1 MEKKEKEV
9 GEEKEGGGAAV
20 GADELL
26 KLASSLSITST
37 KVEDSEFAIIRALR
51 RPIRRVL
58 YANNAESKIH
68 LSLSL
73 LSPSFFFPLC
83 LFYAF
88 CVMFTDGIVNSY
100 FSLTFLIS
108 HAFATAATVSSTS
121 LSSLSISSS
130 VLLPVPRMSQST
142 MHHERAT
149 LSGVLKVR
157 AKFIAKLVLNR
168 RSRDRPRLRPRTA
181 LRSNALTSTITG
193 AYVKKKILSQFP
205 ALAQVSSRVT
215 KR

>member
-1 MEKKEKEV
+1 MRS
-9 GEEKEGGGAAV
+9 
-20 GADELL
+20 L
-26 KLASSLSITST
+26 KST
-37 KVEDSEFAIIRALR
+37 F
-51 RPIRRVL
+51 
-58 YANNAESKIH
+58 
-68 LSLSL
+68 LSL

-130 VLLPVPRMSQST
+130 VLLPVLRMSQST

-181 LRSNALTSTITG
+181 LRSNA
-193 AYVKKKILSQFP
+193 YEHDNRRVCKKKFSLSFLRSRKFP
-205 ALAQVSSRVT
+205 HA
-215 KR
+215 